1 MKKQN
6 FIEGT
11 MVGTIATII
20 CKVLGLVY
28 VIPFRAIVGA
38 QGGALYGYGYNIYMV
53 FLSLATSGIPVAMS
67 KIISEYNTL
76 EYEYSKNRAY
86 KIGAR
91 LIVGL
96 GFISFLIV
104 FIFARQLAYLIIGNI
119 TGGNTI
125 DGVTLVIRV
134 VSTALLIV
142 PIQSVKKGYLQGH
155 KYMIVPQLS
164 NVIEQIVRV
173 LVIILGSYI
182 SYKVLHQ
189 SLELSVS
196 VAMFGATLGAIVSYS
211 FITIMMNK
219 NKDTF
224 NMNSKQKED
233 EKSLTDK
240 IILKK
245 IIFYAVPFI
254 LIDLIK
260 SAYNTVDMFT
270 VVRTLTNIGID
281 ASLAEEIL
289 SDMTTWGAKLNMIVT
304 SLVVGLSAA
313 LVPNVMSSFVKKD
326 YDKKKKKINQSLQI
340 LIVSAIPMA
349 LGLSFLAT
357 PIWTAFYGNDPLGAS
372 IFEFHIFTAMTLTFH
387 SVLIDATQTLND
399 SKMSIGMLLFSF
411 TLKCIINIPMMYLF
425 NSIGLQPYYGAI
437 TATLISQGSVVFV
450 LLMNLNHKFGTNYK
464 MSFKTLLKTILSCL
478 VMMVLLFIIKTFIPI
493 TNLSRIHSL
502 LVCVLYGVI
511 GIIIYLICASKLH
524 TFEDILSD
532 YMLDKIKRK
541 LHIIKGE

>member
-224 NMNSKQKED
+224 NMNSKQKEE

-313 LVPNVMSSFVKKD
+313 LVPNLMSSFVKHD
-326 YDKKKKKINQSLQI
+326 YTDVNKKINQSLQI
-340 LIVSAIPMA
+340 LTISAIPMA
-349 LGLSFLAT
+349 LGLSFLAY
-357 PIWTAFYGNDPLGAS
+357 PVWTMFYGQDTLGAS
-372 IFEFHIFTAMTLTFH
+372 IFQFHIFTAMTLTFH
-387 SVLIDATQTLND
+387 SVLIDATQTIND
-399 SKMSIGMLLFSF
+399 SKMSIGMLMSSF
-411 TLKCIINIPMMYLF
+411 IFKCIINIPMMYLF
-425 NSIGLQPYYGAI
+425 SSLGLKPYYGAI
-437 TATLISQGSVVFV
+437 TATMLSQGGVVTV
-450 LLMNLNHKFGTNYK
+450 LLMNLKHKLGCNYK
-464 MSFKTLLKTILSCL
+464 MALKTA
-478 VMMVLLFIIKTFIPI
+478 IKTIISCAIMMLVLFVIKIFVPL
-493 TNLSRIHSL
+493 TGLSRMTSV
-502 LVCVLYGVI
+502 LVCIFYAVI
-511 GIIIYLICASKLH
+511 GITIYMISMIKMHA
-524 TFEDILSD
+524 FEEILSET
-532 YMLDKIKRK
+532 MINKILVK
-541 LHIIKGE
+541 LHIKKI